1 MEKNNGIYIKDSIPD
16 DVIVYILL
24 RLPRRS
30 IARFKS
36 ISKRWHRLI
45 SDPSFVSR
53 YETRNISLLGFFYN
67 YLKHLSFAPVDSS
80 DQSQDHHLNTISFEL
95 FSRIPVFILN
105 SSNGLFL
112 YLSWYCSGY
121 REYSYYVVRNPITEE
136 EINFPTDPLREPLLF
151 YRFFVNGFAFDHSSN
166 PPHLIIIELFDG
178 NNALQIN
185 TFSSYTSKWRIREQ
199 AFLCEN
205 FTLSGTSTFL
215 NGALH
220 WLSPPLGI
228 LVYDIKSGHISV
240 ITTPD
245 DFSYFW
251 RKEELEGVRYRFP
264 YRYLGESRERLIYV
278 RISAKAEFFLWT
290 LEDYYQRKLYLS
302 YRVVVDIDVLPR
314 CLLSCP
320 VVGFDRRDPH
330 VVYFNSG
337 KRIFP
342 YDLKNREL
350 KPLHD
355 TILDYPA
362 TTRFHG
368 LVCPYELPRS
378 PPSIPPECY
387 FDAIF
392 GSPAVATANF
402 KRFQFLLPENLFMRD
417 PKKRIVLCK
426 FNRPKDIVEASVS
439 SIGVEVNRVYSTIQ
453 KIK

>member
-1 MEKNNGIYIKDSIPD
+1 M
-16 DVIVYILL
+16 
-24 RLPRRS
+24 
-30 IARFKS
+30 
-36 ISKRWHRLI
+36 
-45 SDPSFVSR
+45 
-53 YETRNISLLGFFYN
+53 
-67 YLKHLSFAPVDSS
+67 
-80 DQSQDHHLNTISFEL
+80 
-95 FSRIPVFILN
+95 
-105 SSNGLFL
+105 
-112 YLSWYCSGY
+112 
-121 REYSYYVVRNPITEE
+121 
-136 EINFPTDPLREPLLF
+136 
-151 YRFFVNGFAFDHSSN
+151 
-166 PPHLIIIELFDG
+166 FDG

-205 FTLSGTSTFL
+205 FTLSGASTFL

-302 YRVVVDIDVLPR
+302 YRVVVDIDVLLR

-350 KPLHD
+350 KPLHY

-392 GSPAVATANF
+392 GSPALNHQTDLGTHKTFGQSKACISTNTFAKQPEFESSSNLPIYPQRPGEEDCF
-402 KRFQFLLPENLFMRD
+402 HYMLTRTCKFQFLLPENLFMRD

-439 SIGVEVNRVYSTIQ
+439 SIGVEGEVDCPLYIETG
-453 KIK
+453 